1 MNGEADATREV
12 TTGRGQPAQTVK
24 IAREFVVV
32 AVGDLLVK
40 LFCVD

>member
-1 MNGEADATREV
+1 MNGEADARSDD
-12 TTGRGQPAQTVK
+12 RPQPAQTVK